1 MAVKIQL
8 RRGTTTQW
16 NTTVDGIVG
25 GTILAAGEVGV
36 NTTTN
41 QMKVGDGS
49 TRWVNLPYF
58 ASGTITNVTAG
69 SGITVNGTIGGSST
83 SGVTTVA
90 VDTTY
95 VMARSLINAK
105 GDLIVGTAND
115 TPTALSVGLVNTYP
129 LIVNSGVAAG
139 VSWGQIVEAAIATS
153 AVTTTKIADIN
164 VTTAKIADSNVT
176 TAKIA
181 DINVTTAKIADSNV
195 TLTKLAAAVQ
205 SLLVPAGVIV
215 STLKSTAD
223 TGWIALNGT
232 SVTGAQSA
240 YPALY
245 AATSGIS
252 GWWSGST
259 FTPPNMTNKMLEGVG
274 TTTVGQ
280 AGGSNTAA
288 LAVTNLPAHTHT
300 ATDSGHVHT
309 TSASTTLTNGSS
321 VVMTG
326 TGNALL
332 LNGAQ
337 GLATYG
343 PYNSAAMSA
352 STSVTVN
359 SGTANVTVSGGGNG
373 TSTGTAFT
381 TTNAHIAVYF
391 QIKAH

>member
-49 TRWVNLPYF
+49 ARWVNLPYF

-69 SGITVNGTIGGSST
+69 SGITVNGTIGGSSI

-95 VMARSLINAK
+95 VMARSIINAK

-129 LIVNSGVAAG
+129 LIVNSGVTAG

-181 DINVTTAKIADSNV
+181 DSNV
-195 TLTKLAAAVQ
+195 TLTKLATAVQ
-205 SLLVPAGVIV
+205 NLLVPAGVIV
-215 STLKSTAD
+215 ATLKSTAD

-232 SVTGAQSA
+232 PVAGASGT
-240 YPALY
+240 YPSLY

-280 AGGSNTAA
+280 PGGSNTAV

-300 ATDSGHVHT
+300 ALDSGHTHP

-326 TGNALL
+326 TGNALM
-332 LNGAQ
+332 LNTAQ
-337 GLATYG
+337 GLVTYG
-343 PYNSAAMSA
+343 PYNAAAMSA